1 MTADLESV
9 SQSYTPFVFGSEE
22 EETGSNFSFELLST
36 ATSDWG
42 ISPTLSS
49 SQISVPNSPPVSEQQ
64 ARSSSS
70 FRRHSVAET
79 SAPVIG
85 QKATPYVPQP
95 IIKVNGGD
103 GGNAAT
109 GNADGVDQSTNV
121 RMLKRSRTSHST
133 IATTGSAPAR
143 LTVLPDVE
151 QSYQSRKFLAIA
163 PAPPLAAR
171 SPSPTPSASS
181 TSTSTLAPRVRVPA
195 QAYPPPSP
203 SPSPSSP
210 LSPPPSPFTPAAL
223 PEPAAAGNPRRTVTR
238 RRGGG
243 GARTRTGAAGARARP
258 RHPCEYCPKTFSRLQ
273 DQQRHSST
281 SCDASPNR
289 ATVDCPECGQILSRL
304 DAAQRH
310 WRGHENPS
318 CEPPEWVSSRY

>member
-1 MTADLESV
+1 MTADLESIP
-9 SQSYTPFVFGSEE
+9 QSYTPFVFGSEE
-22 EETGSNFSFELLST
+22 EETGSKFLFELLST
-36 ATSDWG
+36 ATSDVG
-42 ISPTLSS
+42 VSPTLSS
-49 SQISVPNSPPVSEQQ
+49 SQISVPNSPPVSEQE
-64 ARSSSS
+64 ARTSSS
-70 FRRHSVAET
+70 FRRHSVVET

-95 IIKVNGGD
+95 IIRVNGGD

-109 GNADGVDQSTNV
+109 GNADASVDLHTMSNV
-121 RMLKRSRTSHST
+121 RMLKRSRSSHST

-143 LTVLPDVE
+143 LTVLPDIE
-151 QSYQSRKFLAIA
+151 QPYQSRKFLAIA
-163 PAPPLAAR
+163 PAPPFAPR

-181 TSTSTLAPRVRVPA
+181 TSTSTLAPRVRAPA
-195 QAYPPPSP
+195 PAFPSPSPSPCSSPSP
-203 SPSPSSP
+203 SPSPS
-210 LSPPPSPFTPAAL
+210 PPPSAPAS
-223 PEPAAAGNPRRTVTR
+223 GKPRRTTGTGTR

-243 GARTRTGAAGARARP
+243 TKTKATAGGRSK

-281 SCDASPNR
+281 SCNASPNR
-289 ATVDCPECGQILSRL
+289 ATVVCPECGSVLSRL

-318 CEPPEWVSSRY
+318 CAPPEWVSSRY